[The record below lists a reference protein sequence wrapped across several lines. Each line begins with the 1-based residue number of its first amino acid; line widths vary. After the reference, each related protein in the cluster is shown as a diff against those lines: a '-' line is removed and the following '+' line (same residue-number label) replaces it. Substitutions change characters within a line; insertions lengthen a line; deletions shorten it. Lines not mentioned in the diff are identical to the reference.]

1 MIFRFF
7 KNHSDNRKVN
17 KDIEKIAVGS
27 STSTVIRTNVI
38 ERVTSAQSNIT
49 ASSENSSYPAWGAF
63 NLTAPTSF
71 SNPAVNTCWLPT
83 TEDEAP
89 YIKYEFTEAKVLNAI
104 TFKCFSNY
112 SSDFVCNASVAASND
127 DITYTTLSTNEI
139 TGHLTTP
146 TNITFN
152 LENTTAYKYFKIS
165 FDRKLSVAYQPSL
178 FVYNINANI
187 IETVTVPTYDVNV
200 IYKSNTDKDTPTLE
214 LAYNDDLYNYANYAY
229 CVDTGY
235 YYYLTEP
242 NCADH
247 RLYYSAEVDLLM
259 TYSEDILKMGAII
272 ARQENTFN
280 TYIEDNRVAVFANK
294 KVNAIK
300 FPNGFSNTDNYILA
314 TNGLT

>member
-38 ERVTSAQSNIT
+38 ERVTSAQSSIT

-63 NLTAPTSF
+63 NSTAPTNF
-71 SNPAVNTCWLPT
+71 SNPNVNTCWLPT

-112 SSDFVCNASVAASND
+112 SSDFVCNVTISASND
-127 DITYTTLSTNEI
+127 DVTYTTLSTSEI
-139 TGHLTTP
+139 TGQLTTP

-178 FVYNINANI
+178 FVYSINANI
-187 IETVTVPTYDVNV
+187 IESVTVPAYDVNI

-214 LAYNDDLYNYANYAY
+214 LAYNDDLYNNANYAY

-259 TYSEDILKMGAII
+259 SYKDDILKLGCII
-272 ARQENTFN
+272 DRQENEFN
-280 TYIEDNRVAVFANK
+280 TYLVDDKAPILNRRV
-294 KVNAIK
+294 VNTLK
-300 FPNGFSNTDNYILA
+300 FPTGFSNNDSYILA
-314 TNGLT
+314 TTGI